1 MGSYDTVIDEAGE
14 ISREIQVKCFGKGYR
29 TIRVGSPVVLYKR
42 LRDDAEARLNLEIM
56 EFQREGSAEALAAL
70 PPDASEVDR
79 FAASLSPGH
88 HPRFGELLN
97 GVPSD
102 VTDFQVA
109 VSDGSYFTVR
119 AGVLINTYDVRDE
132 TMVCVNWRGDVWDG
146 DPRSALQAPT
156 TSVE

>member
-14 ISREIQVKCFGKGYR
+14 ISRELQIKCFGKGYR
-29 TIRVGSPVVLYKR
+29 TIRVGDAVVLHKR
-42 LRDDAEARLNLEIM
+42 LRDTAEAQLNLEII
-56 EFQREGSAEALAAL
+56 EFQRRGSAEALAAL

-79 FAASLSPGH
+79 FAASLSPGC

-97 GVPSD
+97 GVPTGM
-102 VTDFQVA
+102 TDFQVA

-119 AGVLINTYDVRDE
+119 AGVLINTYDIRDE
-132 TMVCVNWRGDVWDG
+132 ATVCVNWRGDEWDG

-156 TSVE
+156 TSIE